1 MQVSPSSLGWRRALL
16 RLFLLCAVPLA
27 AKAAETT
34 ETVLDRFF
42 RDLETLSA
50 GFEQTLRDVDGKVT
64 QHATGQLSIQ
74 RPGRFRWDYRT
85 PYEQLVLGDGE
96 RLWTYDADLAQ
107 ATVKLQEQAL
117 AGTPALLLAAA
128 EQPRELFN
136 IQPLPMRASEAW
148 FELTPKSEQGIGDSQ
163 FDQLRLGFEGDNLV
177 AMELV
182 DSFEQ
187 TTQIRFSGLQR
198 NLPLASGLFDFTP
211 PAGVD
216 LIGDA
221 P

>member
-1 MQVSPSSLGWRRALL
+1 MQMFSNSLGWLRALPGL
-16 RLFLLCAVPLA
+16 LLLCAVSLA
-27 AKAAETT
+27 AQAAGTT
-34 ETVLDRFF
+34 DSVLDRFF

-50 GFEQTLRDVDGKVT
+50 GFEQTLRDADGKVT

-107 ATVKLQEQAL
+107 ATVKPQEQAL
-117 AGTPALLLAAA
+117 AGTPALLLSAA
-128 EQPRELFN
+128 EQPRELFD
-136 IQPLPMRASEAW
+136 IQPLPMRDSEAW

-163 FDQLRLGFEGDNLV
+163 FDQLRLGFEGDSLV
-177 AMELV
+177 AMELI

-187 TTQIRFSGLQR
+187 TTQIRFRGLQR
-198 NLPLASGLFDFTP
+198 NLPLAAGLFDFTP
-211 PAGVD
+211 PSGVD
-216 LIGDA
+216 VIGDA

>member
-1 MQVSPSSLGWRRALL
+1 MQVSSDSLGWLRASPG
-16 RLFLLCAVPLA
+16 LFLLCVVSLA
-27 AKAAETT
+27 TQAAGTADS
-34 ETVLDRFF
+34 VLDRFF

-50 GFEQTLRDVDGKVT
+50 EFEQTLRDVDGKVT

-107 ATVKLQEQAL
+107 ATVKPQEQAL
-117 AGTPALLLAAA
+117 AGTPALLLSAG

-136 IQPLPMRASEAW
+136 IQALPGRGGELW
-148 FELTPKSEQGIGDSQ
+148 FELTPKSGQGIGDSQ
-163 FDQLRLGFEGDNLV
+163 FDQLRLGFEDDNLV

-187 TTQIRFSGLQR
+187 TTQIRFNGLQR
-198 NLPLASGLFDFTP
+198 NAPLASGLFDFTP

-216 LIGDA
+216 VIGDA